1 LKGSGQRRARRPQP
15 DAAGAASA
23 QRAPLQ
29 HFGTADVT
37 RIVGISQAALRAL
50 VRERHVSPERGAR
63 GALRFTFQDLIAL
76 RTARA
81 LSAAGLPTRRI
92 TRALRE
98 LRQHLPA
105 QLPLSGL
112 SIRAGG
118 EHVIVREAG
127 AEWEGGSGQYLLSL
141 EVTLDRRGLRLT
153 EPASASPSTLRPAPS
168 SATPS
173 ATPSAA
179 SSAAPSGDAGHA
191 TPAPGSS
198 AVGEDVELLFCDALD
213 SEDGDAASAVLLYR
227 RCLNVDP
234 RHVEARINLARL
246 LHESGDIA
254 AAERLYQHVT
264 CRNDAVAQF
273 NLAVLLEDQG
283 RLPEAI
289 ERYLSALALDP
300 GLADAH
306 YNLARLYDLQGNA
319 PHTIRHLRAFQR
331 LASPALD

>member
-1 LKGSGQRRARRPQP
+1 VP
-15 DAAGAASA
+15 DA
-23 QRAPLQ
+23 QRAHAAPLQ

-37 RIVGISQAALRAL
+37 RLVGISPAALRSL
-50 VRERHVSPERGAR
+50 VRERHVSPQRGPR

-98 LRQHLPA
+98 LRRHLPA

-141 EVTLDRRGLRLT
+141 EITLDRRGLRLS
-153 EPASASPSTLRPAPS
+153 EPASSTPSVLRPALP
-168 SATPS
+168 
-173 ATPSAA
+173 
-179 SSAAPSGDAGHA
+179 
-191 TPAPGSS
+191 PAPTLASGSAPEGAS
-198 AVGEDVELLFCDALD
+198 QAPPLPSPAESDANVELLFCDALD
-213 SEDGDAASAVLLYR
+213 SEDGDATSAIGLYR
-227 RCLNVDP
+227 RCLRADP
-234 RHVEARINLARL
+234 HHVEARINLARL
-246 LHESGDIA
+246 LHESGDVA
-254 AAERLYQHVT
+254 AAERLYQHVS
-264 CRNDAVAQF
+264 CRGDAIAQF

-289 ERYLSALALDP
+289 EHYLSALALDP
-300 GLADAH
+300 ELADAH

-331 LASPALD
+331 LAPPALE

>member
-1 LKGSGQRRARRPQP
+1 MKQPRQRRTRATPP
-15 DAAGAASA
+15 EAASA
-23 QRAPLQ
+23 PRAPVAPLQ
-29 HFGTADVT
+29 HFGTAEVT
-37 RIVGISQAALRAL
+37 RLVGISTNALRSL
-50 VRERHVSPERGAR
+50 VRERHVSPERGPG

-98 LRQHLPA
+98 LRRHLPA
-105 QLPLSGL
+105 QVPLSGL

-141 EVTLDRRGLRLT
+141 EVTVDRRGLRLS
-153 EPASASPSTLRPAPS
+153 EPAETTLSAPRALAPAATPVEAAPPAAPAQPARPAPS
-168 SATPS
+168 
-173 ATPSAA
+173 AA
-179 SSAAPSGDAGHA
+179 DSTA
-191 TPAPGSS
+191 
-198 AVGEDVELLFCDALD
+198 DVELLFCDALD
-213 SEDGDAASAVLLYR
+213 SEDGDAASAISLYR
-227 RCLNVDP
+227 RCLRADP

-246 LHESGDIA
+246 LHASGDIA
-254 AAERLYQHVT
+254 AAERLYLHVS
-264 CRNDAVAQF
+264 CRADAVAQF

-289 ERYLSALALDP
+289 ERYLAALALDP
-300 GLADAH
+300 QLADAH

-331 LASPALD
+331 LAPHAPE

>member
-1 LKGSGQRRARRPQP
+1 LKRPRQARAGPP
-15 DAAGAASA
+15 EAARAERAHA
-23 QRAPLQ
+23 APLQ
-29 HFGTADVT
+29 HFGTVDVT
-37 RIVGISQAALRAL
+37 RIVGTSAAALRSL
-50 VRERHVSPERGAR
+50 VRERHVSPGRGPR

-98 LRQHLPA
+98 LRRHLPA
-105 QLPLSGL
+105 QVPLSGL

-141 EVTLDRRGLRLT
+141 EVTLDRRGLRLS
-153 EPASASPSTLRPAPS
+153 EPSATTPATLRPAP
-168 SATPS
+168 P
-173 ATPSAA
+173 PEGA
-179 SSAAPSGDAGHA
+179 SHVP
-191 TPAPGSS
+191 PAPD
-198 AVGEDVELLFCDALD
+198 AADCVAEVELLFCDALD
-213 SEDGDAASAVLLYR
+213 SEDGDAASAILLYR
-227 RCLNVDP
+227 RCLLADP

-246 LHESGDIA
+246 LHESGDVA
-254 AAERLYQHVT
+254 SAERLYLHVS
-264 CRNDAVAQF
+264 CSGDAIAQF

-331 LASPALD
+331 LASPARD

>member
-1 LKGSGQRRARRPQP
+1 MGSGKQRARKPRP
-15 DAAGAASA
+15 DAAGAE
-23 QRAPLQ
+23 RAAAGPLQ

-37 RIVGISQAALRAL
+37 RIVGISAAALRSL
-50 VRERHVSPERGAR
+50 VREGHVLPERGPR

-81 LSAAGLPTRRI
+81 LSNAGLPTRRI

-98 LRQHLPA
+98 LRRHLPA

-127 AEWEGGSGQYLLSL
+127 TEWEGGSGQYLLSL
-141 EVTLDRRGLRLT
+141 EVTLDRRGLRLS
-153 EPASASPSTLRPAPS
+153 EPLGTTPSALHPTPAAPS
-168 SATPS
+168 SEATPKAPNAS
-173 ATPSAA
+173 PVPRAA
-179 SSAAPSGDAGHA
+179 DSEA
-191 TPAPGSS
+191 
-198 AVGEDVELLFCDALD
+198 DVELLFCEALD
-213 SEDGDAASAVLLYR
+213 TEDGDAASAIQLYQD
-227 RCLNVDP
+227 CLRTDP

-246 LHESGDIA
+246 LHESGDID
-254 AAERLYQHVT
+254 AAEQLYLHVS
-264 CRNDAVAQF
+264 CLGDAVAQF

-283 RLPEAI
+283 RQPEAI
-289 ERYLSALALDP
+289 EHYLSALALDP
-300 GLADAH
+300 ELADAH

-331 LASPALD
+331 LTPTVPD